1 MLAVM
6 DCNCWITSWVTQGL
20 IGMYGGY
27 MRVVRYLGFG
37 VQGLGVKG
45 LGVQGLY
52 RRLGVKDFVDS
63 QV

>member
-1 MLAVM
+1 MGGI
-6 DCNCWITSWVTQGL
+6 CGL
-20 IGMYGGY
+20 YG
-27 MRVVRYLGFG
+27 YLGFR
-37 VQGLGVKG
+37 VQGLWVKG